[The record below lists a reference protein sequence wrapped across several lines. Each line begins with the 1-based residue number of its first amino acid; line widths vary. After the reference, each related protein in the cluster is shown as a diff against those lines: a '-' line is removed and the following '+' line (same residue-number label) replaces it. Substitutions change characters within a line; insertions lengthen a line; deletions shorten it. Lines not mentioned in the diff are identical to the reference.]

1 MTRRLVSAC
10 SIALLSAL
18 SPALASATEIIIRA
32 SNVTTLRGNWHLADD
47 ATAAGG
53 QYLASND
60 NGWSNTSAASAAP
73 ADYFEASFSAPAG
86 SYHVWLRLRATS
98 NNKYNES
105 VWVQYS
111 DAVNASGSA
120 AYRIGTAS
128 GLLVNLERCSGCGVS
143 GWGWQDGAYWLSQAS
158 TIRFTTT
165 GTHRI
170 RVQTRE
176 DGVQID
182 QIVLSSD
189 NYLYESPGA
198 MTNDRTIVSATSADA
213 GGSPSVG
220 PYLGSPVR
228 LPGRVEA
235 ENFDNGADGVSYHDA
250 TTGNSGVVYRQT
262 NVDIQ
267 RCDEGGYNVAWI
279 QGGEWANYSVS
290 VATAGSYTVRFRVA
304 STGGGYLHVG
314 FNGASSVW
322 SQVRVPATGGWQTWR
337 TVELPVRLGAGS
349 QQMTLAYDSGSFN
362 VNYVE
367 VVSATTATTSPTPA
381 ASSNLTVATWNI
393 RYVASASHSQRA
405 INLLMALSPRPQVVI
420 LQEAL
425 RSQYST
431 YVAQLRSQ
439 TGQTWTGLFANHC
452 PPGALS
458 GSSCTSSEDEGV
470 AVLTSL
476 PVTGT
481 SSRLLPYADAWH
493 SARALVRVA
502 VTVGGVVTQVFGTH
516 LQPDRPA
523 ARYSSMSVL
532 KSYAAGFSRP
542 QIVGGDFNAGPDQVL
557 SSSGMS
563 PAFLD
568 TWRLVGSG
576 NGFTAFTPSPT
587 MKIDYLLTDAGR
599 RANPTTTR
607 VVTSTGTASDHLPVV
622 ASFSV
627 R

>member
-1 MTRRLVSAC
+1 MTRRLVTVC
-10 SIALLSAL
+10 CFALLLAN
-18 SPALASATEIIIRA
+18 SPSLASATEIIIRA
-32 SNVTTLRGNWHLADD
+32 SDVGTIRGNWHLAYDD
-47 ATAAGG
+47 TAAGG

-60 NGWSNTSAASAAP
+60 NGWSRTASPAASP

-86 SYHVWLRLRATS
+86 SYHVWLRLRATGNS
-98 NNKYNES
+98 KYNES

-111 DAVNASGSA
+111 DAVNSSGSA
-120 AYRIGTAS
+120 VYRIGTTS

-143 GWGWQDGAYWLSQAS
+143 SWGWQDGAYWLSQAS
-158 TIRFTTT
+158 TIKFGTT

-189 NYLYESPGA
+189 NYLYESPGQ
-198 MTNDRTIVSATSADA
+198 MTNDRTIVSETSADA
-213 GGSPSVG
+213 AASSAAG
-220 PYLGSPVR
+220 PYTGTPVR

-235 ENFDNGADGVSYHDA
+235 ENFDNGSDGVSYHDA
-250 TTGNSGVVYRQT
+250 TSGNSGGAYRQT
-262 NVDIQ
+262 NVDIE
-267 RCDEGGYNVAWI
+267 RCAEGGYNVGWI

-290 VATAGSYTVRFRVA
+290 VATAGSYTVRLRVA
-304 STGGGYLHVG
+304 SLSGGYLHVG

-337 TVELPVRLGAGS
+337 TVELPVKLGAGS
-349 QQMTLAYDSGSFN
+349 QLLTLAFDSGSFN
-362 VNYVE
+362 LNYAE
-367 VVSATTATTSPTPA
+367 VVSATTTIAPSSSGGTTVA
-381 ASSNLTVATWNI
+381 IATWNI
-393 RYVASASHSQRA
+393 HYNTGTSYAQRA
-405 INLLMALSPRPQVVI
+405 IDLLMALSPRPKVII

-431 YVAQLRSQ
+431 YVAQLRAR
-439 TGQTWTGLFANHC
+439 TGQAWSGHFANHC
-452 PPGALS
+452 PKGALS

-476 PVTGT
+476 PVTGS

-493 SARALVRVA
+493 SARVLVRVG
-502 VTVGGVVTQVFGTH
+502 VNVGGVVLQVFGTH
-516 LQPDRPA
+516 LQPDYPT
-523 ARYSSMSVL
+523 ARYNSMSVI
-532 KSYAAGFSRP
+532 KSYASGFSKP
-542 QIVGGDFNAGPDQVL
+542 QVVGGDFNADPDQIT

-563 PAFLD
+563 PAFID

-576 NGFTAFTPSPT
+576 SGFTCRTPSPT
-587 MKIDYLLTDAGR
+587 MKLDYLFTDAGK
-599 RANPTTTR
+599 RATPTATR
-607 VVTSTGTASDHLPVV
+607 VATNTGTASDHYPVLTT
-622 ASFSV
+622 FSV